1 MVTAATTQTTAA
13 ATAAAGVV
21 RENGLGVLDGS
32 QLRLLRAVDGVFL
45 RLAGDW
51 QAPEFRFPFL
61 MRCRD
66 LDTFDYYDNFPHLGL
81 AAVRLDPARLGAVLG
96 EQARPVE
103 RMPAAVMEPAAFALP
118 SAACY
123 SVYVDL
129 AGSVLPGEGV
139 LRTTVGT
146 CFRNEEHYR
155 GLQRLLGFS
164 MREIVCVGPE
174 QTAKAHLV
182 RAKQAVEALCGELG
196 LDLRIEAAT
205 DPFFDKNS
213 GKAKMQRLFPVK
225 EEFVVEGL
233 AIGSVNYHRNFFG
246 ERCDIRV
253 EQERGQATAHTSC
266 LAFGLERWVHT
277 LTERFGGT
285 DAAVRAVESLS

>member
-1 MVTAATTQTTAA
+1 MTTA
-13 ATAAAGVV
+13 TD
-21 RENGLGVLDGS
+21 NGLGVLDGS
-32 QLRLLRAVDGVFL
+32 QLRLLRALDAVFL
-45 RLAGDW
+45 RLADDW

-61 MRCRD
+61 MRCQD

-81 AAVRLDPARLGAVLG
+81 TATRLEPERLAALLA
-96 EQARPVE
+96 ESSRPVD
-103 RMPAAVMEPAAFALP
+103 RMPTEVMEPTAFALP

-123 SVYVDL
+123 SIYLHL
-129 AGSVLPGEGV
+129 ANSTLPAEGTM
-139 LRTTVGT
+139 RTTVGT
-146 CFRNEEHYR
+146 CFRNETHYQ

-174 QTAKAHLV
+174 E
-182 RAKQAVEALCGELG
+182 RAKNHLLRAKDAVTALLGELG
-196 LDLRIEAAT
+196 LDYKLEVAT

-225 EEFVVEGL
+225 EEFVVNGL

-246 ERCDIRV
+246 ERCDIRAG
-253 EQERGQATAHTSC
+253 EETAHTSC

-277 LTERFGGT
+277 LTERFGGA
-285 DAAVRAVESLS
+285 DAAVAAVEGLS